1 MNERG
6 GTLYATVAVALP
18 FKYHTGGSDGL
29 TYLIPED
36 LLKQAQVGTRVL
48 VPLGKQIKTGV
59 LVARSEI
66 APQIKAKILP
76 IKDVLDTQPI
86 FDEKFLEWTK
96 WIAMYYMSSWGEVL
110 AAALPEGLK
119 PETRSRVFLASPAAE
134 SFVEGMSERARK
146 RAELL
151 MEIAKY
157 TKGVS
162 IGFLQKALKV
172 QSLYATLH
180 GLEEHGLVRI
190 ERPLGK
196 QWKPK
201 TEKVAKLPP
210 DLYLGSDRLTDILK
224 DLEKHA
230 PRQANI
236 LLGVIQQM
244 QVSPDEPL
252 AVPLLLKKAG
262 ASIAAFNSLKEKDLI
277 RVVEQRVKEEL
288 PDDVRQVPSAQDISN
303 LTLSSEQQHAV
314 REITTQLN
322 LGEAKTFLLHGV
334 TGSGKTEVYTAL
346 TQKVVAEGGGVL
358 ILVPEIALT
367 PQLIA
372 RFRQR
377 LSIEREDAIAVL
389 HSRMTMGERTAA
401 WASLASGRTRIAIG
415 ARSAVFAPIQHLR
428 LIIVDEE
435 HEGTY
440 KQFDKTPRYN
450 ARDIAVARA
459 AFLKGVCIL
468 GSATPSMESY
478 YNAMEGKYA
487 LLELKQ
493 RVMDAKL
500 PSIEILD
507 VRSAIKREGAK
518 RMRVSITLQLQKAID
533 ERLARKEGIVLLHNR
548 RGFSTYMECID
559 CGTIEMCPN
568 CSVTMTFH
576 QAKQQ
581 MRCHYCG
588 HTARMRTTCAACGS
602 ANMLLGGLGTQRVEE
617 DLATMFPGAKVL
629 RMDLDT
635 TSKKGSFTKI
645 LTAFAK
651 GEADILLGTQMVA
664 KGLDFPRV
672 TLVGVISADTGLS
685 LPDFR
690 SSERTFQLL
699 SQVSG
704 RAGRTEALPGEVL
717 IQTMQPGHPS
727 IVLAAK
733 HDFVEFYTREIED
746 RKILLYPPFSRL
758 VLIEFRGLQEAL
770 VEKQAE
776 AFASLFPSKASFY
789 ERIGPAAPSIPKL
802 RSEYRWH
809 VLLKNYKKS
818 DPNGEKIRRLIT
830 GAIDQYQARFAT
842 PHVKLTVDVDVQG
855 VL

>member
-1 MNERG
+1 
-6 GTLYATVAVALP
+6 
-18 FKYHTGGSDGL
+18 
-29 TYLIPED
+29 
-36 LLKQAQVGTRVL
+36 
-48 VPLGKQIKTGV
+48 
-59 LVARSEI
+59 
-66 APQIKAKILP
+66 
-76 IKDVLDTQPI
+76 
-86 FDEKFLEWTK
+86 
-96 WIAMYYMSSWGEVL
+96 
-110 AAALPEGLK
+110 
-119 PETRSRVFLASPAAE
+119 
-134 SFVEGMSERARK
+134 
-146 RAELL
+146 
-151 MEIAKY
+151 
-157 TKGVS
+157 
-162 IGFLQKALKV
+162 
-172 QSLYATLH
+172 
-180 GLEEHGLVRI
+180 
-190 ERPLGK
+190 
-196 QWKPK
+196 
-201 TEKVAKLPP
+201 
-210 DLYLGSDRLTDILK
+210 
-224 DLEKHA
+224 
-230 PRQANI
+230 
-236 LLGVIQQM
+236 
-244 QVSPDEPL
+244 
-252 AVPLLLKKAG
+252 
-262 ASIAAFNSLKEKDLI
+262 
-277 RVVEQRVKEEL
+277 
-288 PDDVRQVPSAQDISN
+288 
-303 LTLSSEQQHAV
+303 
-314 REITTQLN
+314 
-322 LGEAKTFLLHGV
+322 
-334 TGSGKTEVYTAL
+334 
-346 TQKVVAEGGGVL
+346 
-358 ILVPEIALT
+358 
-367 PQLIA
+367 
-372 RFRQR
+372 
-377 LSIEREDAIAVL
+377 
-389 HSRMTMGERTAA
+389 
-401 WASLASGRTRIAIG
+401 
-415 ARSAVFAPIQHLR
+415 
-428 LIIVDEE
+428 
-435 HEGTY
+435 
-440 KQFDKTPRYN
+440 
-450 ARDIAVARA
+450 
-459 AFLKGVCIL
+459 
-468 GSATPSMESY
+468 
-478 YNAMEGKYA
+478 
-487 LLELKQ
+487 
-493 RVMDAKL
+493 
-500 PSIEILD
+500 
-507 VRSAIKREGAK
+507 
-518 RMRVSITLQLQKAID
+518 
-533 ERLARKEGIVLLHNR
+533 
-548 RGFSTYMECID
+548 
-559 CGTIEMCPN
+559 MCPN